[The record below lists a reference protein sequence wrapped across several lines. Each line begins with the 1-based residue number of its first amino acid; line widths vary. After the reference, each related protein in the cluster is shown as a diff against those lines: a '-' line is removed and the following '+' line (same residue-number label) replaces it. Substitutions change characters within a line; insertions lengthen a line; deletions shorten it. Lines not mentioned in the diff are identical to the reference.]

1 MHTDVHIIDNISF
14 VHVVMHSILVGSL
27 HINVH
32 VYSTAQRK
40 GKRIPRAI
48 RVRSADR
55 VLIVRG
61 SVIVNPRVI
70 TSSPRAARGSISAEV
85 HAAIIANAQA
95 NIALVRVCTY
105 AVCVG
110 ADFVR
115 KLINASTWRARA
127 RASAGRARPRQFR
140 VRNDNYRGCVYFRP
154 RLTASRPRVIRGCRL
169 PFR

>member
-1 MHTDVHIIDNISF
+1 MRDSEGSE
-14 VHVVMHSILVGSL
+14 HVDQSGL
-27 HINVH
+27 
-32 VYSTAQRK
+32 YSTAQRK

-95 NIALVRVCTY
+95 NIALVRVY
-105 AVCVG
+105 
-110 ADFVR
+110 VR
-115 KLINASTWRARA
+115 MRYVWARTLY
-127 RASAGRARPRQFR
+127 
-140 VRNDNYRGCVYFRP
+140 VN
-154 RLTASRPRVIRGCRL
+154 
-169 PFR
+169 